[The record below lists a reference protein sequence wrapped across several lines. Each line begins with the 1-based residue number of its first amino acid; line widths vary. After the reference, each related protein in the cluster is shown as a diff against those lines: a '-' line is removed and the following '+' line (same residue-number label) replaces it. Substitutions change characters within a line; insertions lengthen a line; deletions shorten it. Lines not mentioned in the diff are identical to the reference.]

1 MLLKVEKVVIRKIK
15 ADELVF
21 KLLEGKYTY
30 R

>member
-15 ADELVF
+15 VDELVF